1 MNEVMRNRQLVR
13 LAVCLV
19 GMAAMVL
26 QSCMEANGTDVFDGE
41 PHMNP
46 EFIGLNNV
54 VCSPHTAAVSVEA
67 VNTMSHAAV
76 EHLMEYFG
84 VTK

>member
-1 MNEVMRNRQLVR
+1 
-13 LAVCLV
+13 
-19 GMAAMVL
+19 
-26 QSCMEANGTDVFDGE
+26 
-41 PHMNP
+41 MNP

-84 VTK
+84 VTNDRRNLI